1 MRQVF
6 SSPRLENVEGVA
18 RLLNEQGIDTH
29 ISQSRSYKGQRRGTF
44 SYAQS
49 GRADTSQWP
58 AVWIVR
64 AEDQPRAREL
74 LREAGLLTATSKPT
88 YLPEAEV
95 DPARAAKK
103 PLSAAWVLRL
113 RLLILAAIAGL
124 TLLIYRNMI
133 SG

>member
-18 RLLNEQGIDTH
+18 RLLNEQGIETH

-95 DPARAAKK
+95 DPARAVKK

-113 RLLILAAIAGL
+113 RLLVLAAIAGL
-124 TLLIYRNMI
+124 TLLIYRNMMA
-133 SG
+133 G

>member
-64 AEDQPRAREL
+64 AEDQPRARDL

>member
-18 RLLNEQGIDTH
+18 RLLNEQGIETH
-29 ISQSRSYKGQRRGTF
+29 ISQSRSYRGNRRATF
-44 SYAQS
+44 SYAES
-49 GRADTSQWP
+49 GHADSSEWP

-64 AEDQPRAREL
+64 AEDQPRARTL
-74 LREAGLLTATSKPT
+74 LREAGLLTATSKPS
-88 YLPEAEV
+88 YLPQVEI
-95 DPARAAKK
+95 DPSRRANQ

-113 RLLILAAIAGL
+113 RLLVLAAIAGL
-124 TLLIYRNMI
+124 TLLIYRHVM

>member
-18 RLLNEQGIDTH
+18 RLLNEQGIETYV
-29 ISQSRSYKGQRRGTF
+29 SQSRSYKGQRRATF
-44 SYAQS
+44 SYTQS

-64 AEDQPRAREL
+64 AEDQPRAREM
-74 LREAGLLTATSKPT
+74 LREAGLLTSTSKPT
-88 YLPEAEV
+88 SLPEAEV
-95 DPARAAKK
+95 DRTQTTKP

-113 RLLILAAIAGL
+113 RLLVLAAIAGI
-124 TLLIYRNMI
+124 TLMIYRHVI

>member
-18 RLLNEQGIDTH
+18 RLLNEQGIETYV
-29 ISQSRSYKGQRRGTF
+29 SQARGYKGQRRTTF
-44 SYAQS
+44 SYAES
-49 GRADTSQWP
+49 GRADTAHWP

-64 AEDQPRAREL
+64 AEDQPRAREM
-74 LREAGLLTATSKPT
+74 LREAGLLTSTSKPIS
-88 YLPEAEV
+88 LPEAEV
-95 DPARAAKK
+95 DRTQTTKP

-113 RLLILAAIAGL
+113 RLLVLAAIAGI
-124 TLLIYRNMI
+124 TLMIYRHVI

>member
-18 RLLNEQGIDTH
+18 RLLNEQGIETYV
-29 ISQSRSYKGQRRGTF
+29 SQARGYKGQRRTTF
-44 SYAQS
+44 SYAES
-49 GRADTSQWP
+49 GRADTAQWP

-88 YLPEAEV
+88 SRSEVEV
-95 DPARAAKK
+95 DFAQPVKK
-103 PLSAAWVLRL
+103 PMSAALVLRL

-124 TLLIYRNMI
+124 TLLIYRHVI

>member
-18 RLLNEQGIDTH
+18 RLLNDEGIETWV
-29 ISQSRSYKGQRRGTF
+29 SQARGYKGQRRTTF
-44 SYAQS
+44 SYTETA
-49 GRADTSQWP
+49 RADTSQWP

-64 AEDQPRAREL
+64 AEDQPRARAL
-74 LREAGLLTATSKPT
+74 LREAGLLTATSKPS

-95 DPARAAKK
+95 DRTRSANK
-103 PLSAAWVLRL
+103 PMSAAWVLRF

-124 TLLIYRNMI
+124 TMLIYRHVM

>member
-18 RLLNEQGIDTH
+18 RLLNEQGIETY
-29 ISQSRSYKGQRRGTF
+29 ISQSRSYKGQRRTTF

-49 GRADTSQWP
+49 NRADTSQWP

-64 AEDQPRAREL
+64 AEDQPRARQL

-88 YLPEAEV
+88 YLPETE
-95 DPARAAKK
+95 PAPAANK
-103 PLSAAWVLRL
+103 PPNAAWVLRL
-113 RLLILAAIAGL
+113 RLLVLAAIAGL
-124 TLLIYRNMI
+124 TLLIYRHVM

>member
-88 YLPEAEV
+88 YLPEVEL
-95 DPARAAKK
+95 DPARSAKK

-133 SG
+133 PG

>member
-6 SSPRLENVEGVA
+6 SSARLENVEGVA
-18 RLLNEQGIDTH
+18 RLLNEQGIETY
-29 ISQSRSYKGQRRGTF
+29 ISQSRSYKGNRRATF
-44 SYAQS
+44 SYADS
-49 GRADTSQWP
+49 GRSDSSQWP

-88 YLPEAEV
+88 YLPQVEI
-95 DPARAAKK
+95 DPARVANR

-113 RLLILAAIAGL
+113 RLLVLAAIAGL
-124 TLLIYRNMI
+124 TLLIYRHVM

>member
-49 GRADTSQWP
+49 GRADASQWP

>member
-18 RLLNEQGIDTH
+18 RLLNEQGIETH

-95 DPARAAKK
+95 DPARSTKK

-113 RLLILAAIAGL
+113 RLLVLAAIAGL
-124 TLLIYRNMI
+124 TLLIYRNMMA
-133 SG
+133 G